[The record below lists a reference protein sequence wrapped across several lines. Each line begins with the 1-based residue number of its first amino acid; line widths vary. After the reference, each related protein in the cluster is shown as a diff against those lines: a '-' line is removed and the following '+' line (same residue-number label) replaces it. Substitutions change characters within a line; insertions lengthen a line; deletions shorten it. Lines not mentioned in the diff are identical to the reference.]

1 MKKRSILFALLA
13 SALSS
18 CSFITVTDANQQNN
32 TQNTQNNTQ
41 NTGENNSTNST
52 TENQNQNQQNNQNT
66 SGENENQNQGSHN
79 QEAQPADVSKWPEAQ
94 RKYVTTFLNGKLPY
108 YSAFNSF
115 KTGVV
120 EGSQK
125 PYFNP
130 FVKNTNPVT
139 NYEFEYGDLLRKAGW
154 ISEGDETD
162 KDGVLQHYYKYDNL
176 HCNFAKYRSPKDGIY
191 YFDVYAYND
200 YEAPLALP
208 NSKLSLDVES
218 MKLTGKYQENYSLN
232 VGSYK
237 LTGSYIMKQA
247 YDIQLQKDTGKLIIE
262 GPSKG
267 VAFIITRNADALF
280 VKYGPNK
287 SSLKYAFNNGGTFE
301 FDSQANYIQITAES
315 RVVDFETIDVL
326 N

>member
-1 MKKRSILFALLA
+1 MKKRFLSLFVAPCLLC
-13 SALSS
+13 S
-18 CSFITVTDANQQNN
+18 CNVFGLEINFKNSQVQETQNGQNQNN
-32 TQNTQNNTQ
+32 NSTTNTGN
-41 NTGENNSTNST
+41 NTGENTGG
-52 TENQNQNQQNNQNT
+52 NT
-66 SGENENQNQGSHN
+66 GENTEGHN
-79 QEAQPADVSKWPEAQ
+79 QESHPADVSKWPEAQ
-94 RKYVTTFLNGKLPY
+94 RKYIITFLNGKLPY

-115 KTGVV
+115 ETGVV
-120 EGSQK
+120 DGSQK

-162 KDGVLQHYYKYDNL
+162 EDGVLQHYYKYDNL
-176 HCNFAKYRSPKDGIY
+176 HCQYAKYRTDDGIY

-200 YEAPLALP
+200 YEAPLELP
-208 NSKLSLDVES
+208 NSKLSLDVKS
-218 MKLTGKYQENYSLN
+218 MGLKGTYQAYSN
-232 VGSYK
+232 TIGSYK
-237 LTGSYIMKQA
+237 ITGTDVMKES
-247 YDIQLQKDTGKLIIE
+247 YDIQLKKDSGKLIIE

-287 SSLKYAFNNGGTFE
+287 SNLKYAFNNGGTFE

>member
-18 CSFITVTDANQQNN
+18 CSFITVTDANQ
-32 TQNTQNNTQ
+32 QNNTQ

-115 KTGVV
+115 ETGVV
-120 EGSQK
+120 DGSQK

-162 KDGVLQHYYKYDNL
+162 EDGVLQHYYKYDNL
-176 HCNFAKYRSPKDGIY
+176 HCQYAKYRADDGIY

-200 YEAPLALP
+200 YEAPLELP

-218 MKLTGKYQENYSLN
+218 MGLKGSYQAYSN
-232 VGSYK
+232 TIGSYK
-237 LTGSYIMKQA
+237 ITGTDVMKQS
-247 YDIQLQKDTGKLIIE
+247 YDIQLKKDSGKLIIE

-267 VAFIITRNADALF
+267 VAFIITRHADALF
-280 VKYGPNK
+280 VKYGSSK
-287 SSLKYAFNNGGTFE
+287 SNLKYAFNNGGTFE
-301 FDSQANYIQITAES
+301 FDSQANYVEITAES